1 MSFTLK
7 IYRPSESVQVFDIG
21 HEPDIQ
27 IFSGEVQAEI
37 TTFRGVVHKV
47 YAGDI
52 GKVLNKYGNPV
63 HVFDGSQSREFV
75 VNKSGDHE

>member
-7 IYRPSESVQVFDIG
+7 IDRPGESVQVFDIG

-27 IFSGEVQAEI
+27 IIGGDVQAEI

-47 YAGDI
+47 YARDTA
-52 GKVLNKYGNPV
+52 KVLNKYGNPV
-63 HVFDGSQSREFV
+63 HVFDGSQTREFV
-75 VNKSGDHE
+75 VNGDAE

>member
-7 IYRPSESVQVFDIG
+7 IYRPGESVQVFDIG

-27 IFSGEVQAEI
+27 IIGGDVQSEI

-52 GKVLNKYGNPV
+52 AKVLNKYGNPV
-63 HVFDGSQSREFV
+63 HVFDGIQPCEFV
-75 VNKSGDHE
+75 VNESAE